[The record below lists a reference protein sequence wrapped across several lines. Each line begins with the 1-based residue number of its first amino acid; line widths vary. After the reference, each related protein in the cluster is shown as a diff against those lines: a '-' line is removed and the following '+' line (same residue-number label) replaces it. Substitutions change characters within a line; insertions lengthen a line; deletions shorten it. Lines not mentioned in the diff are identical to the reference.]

1 MCVVTD
7 VNTLSK
13 WIGNV
18 WQMFTKGENSSE
30 DFNNAFV
37 ELTCQIVMASSIETF
52 VARELVL
59 TTIIS
64 WRKKW
69 QSVRLVLSTMHFLS
83 RLTIMKNCCWTSW
96 VVYLMAFVKLGVLR
110 KIPVQ
115 ISSVFS
121 YLILILVDRR
131 LLQREYF

>member
-7 VNTLSK
+7 MNTLSK

-64 WRKKW
+64 WRKND
-69 QSVRLVLSTMHFLS
+69 S
-83 RLTIMKNCCWTSW
+83 
-96 VVYLMAFVKLGVLR
+96 
-110 KIPVQ
+110 
-115 ISSVFS
+115 
-121 YLILILVDRR
+121 
-131 LLQREYF
+131 LLD